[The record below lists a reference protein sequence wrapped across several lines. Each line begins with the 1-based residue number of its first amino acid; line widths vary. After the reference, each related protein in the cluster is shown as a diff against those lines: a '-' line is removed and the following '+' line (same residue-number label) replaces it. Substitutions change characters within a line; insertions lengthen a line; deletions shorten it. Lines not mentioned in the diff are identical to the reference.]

1 MKISAILVLSGFLL
15 YHFHSIGPAQ
25 DEKKDPGEKSAGDNG
40 KLQLIIRLDD
50 AGFCHGANMALEK
63 ILNQGVCSS
72 VSVIVNTPW
81 LDEAVEILRSHPE
94 VSVGVH
100 LVLNSEWREFRWGPV
115 MPYSEV
121 PSLVDAFGKFF
132 GSRRELM
139 AHEPKPEEAE
149 KELRAQIEL
158 ALRKGL
164 NISYCD
170 YHMGA
175 ALNCLEFQQAV
186 EKLALEYG
194 IGISRYFGE
203 QDTESVYS
211 IPPEQKLE
219 QGLKIIEGLKPERPL
234 MVFHP
239 GSNTPEMAVMTDLN
253 SFGLK
258 NMAGHRQAETD
269 MLCHPKFREALR
281 NKGIELMNYKQLKE
295 EGLHKMKRP
304 FTAKPWEE
312 VVKEAQM
319 APNPNG
325 TEGRK

>member
-1 MKISAILVLSGFLL
+1 MKTSAFLVLSGFLF
-15 YHFHSIGPAQ
+15 YQFHSISHAQ
-25 DEKKDPGEKSAGDNG
+25 DEKRNSGEKL
-40 KLQLIIRLDD
+40 KEEKEKIQLIIRLDD

-81 LDEAVEILRSHPE
+81 LEEAAEILRSHPE

-100 LVLNSEWREFRWGPV
+100 LVLNSEWKEFRWGPV
-115 MPYSEV
+115 MPYTEV
-121 PSLVDAFGKFF
+121 PSLVDAFGKFY

-139 AHEPKPEEAE
+139 AHEPKLEEAE
-149 KELRAQIEL
+149 KELKAQIEL
-158 ALRKGL
+158 GLRKGL

-186 EKLALEYG
+186 EKLSLEYR

-211 IPPEQKLE
+211 FPPEQKLE
-219 QGLKIIEGLKPERPL
+219 EGIKIIEGLKPGRHL

-258 NMAGHRQAETD
+258 NMALHRQAETD
-269 MLCHPKFREALR
+269 LVCHPKFREALR
-281 NKGIELMNYKQLKE
+281 NKGIELINYKQLKE

-304 FTAKPWEE
+304 FTAKPREE
-312 VVKEAQM
+312 VIKEARM
-319 APNPNG
+319 VENPSG
-325 TEGRK
+325 AKAEK

>member
-1 MKISAILVLSGFLL
+1 
-15 YHFHSIGPAQ
+15 
-25 DEKKDPGEKSAGDNG
+25 
-40 KLQLIIRLDD
+40 
-50 AGFCHGANMALEK
+50 
-63 ILNQGVCSS
+63 
-72 VSVIVNTPW
+72 
-81 LDEAVEILRSHPE
+81 
-94 VSVGVH
+94 
-100 LVLNSEWREFRWGPV
+100 

-149 KELRAQIEL
+149 KEMRAQIEL

-186 EKLALEYG
+186 EKLALEYR

-211 IPPEQKLE
+211 IPSEQKLE
-219 QGLKIIEGLKPERPL
+219 QGIKIIEGLKPGRPL

-258 NMAGHRQAETD
+258 NMALHRQGETD

-281 NKGIELMNYKQLKE
+281 NKGIELKNYKQLKE

-312 VVKEAQM
+312 VVREARM
-319 APNPNG
+319 APNPTG
-325 TEGRK
+325 TDGKK